1 MKQPHSERGLEWLCL
16 VLLVV
21 ILGLQIAGLT
31 LLREREPRFE
41 YIESALGRI
50 EARLNDER

>member
-1 MKQPHSERGLEWLCL
+1 MKPPHSERGLEWLCL
-16 VLLVV
+16 ILLVV

-41 YIESALGRI
+41 EIETALGRI